1 MAIPTMKQLLEA
13 GVHFGHQTR
22 RWDPRM
28 KPYIFTERN
37 GIHIVDLQQTMKNIK
52 IVHSFVKSLAEA
64 GKTVLFVGTKKQA
77 QQTIADEAT
86 RCEMFYINQRWMGG
100 TLTNF
105 QTIKRSIMRLQKYEE
120 AKAEGHLALLPR
132 KEQSSIEK
140 ICASLNKS
148 LGGIK
153 KMKALPGAVFIVDPK
168 REELAIAEAKKL
180 GIPVIA
186 LADTNCNPEKID
198 FVIPGNDD
206 AIRAINL
213 ITAVISSA
221 VMAGRMAAKDAA
233 SAPDLLADDEEV
245 FAPSDAELES
255 FESFEEDFEEDA
267 EEEVLRK
274 RRLATK
280 TALEQGE
287 TPVEEGE
294 EV

>member
-1 MAIPTMKQLLEA
+1 MAIPSMKQLLEA

-37 GIHIVDLQQTMKNIK
+37 GIHIIDLQQTMKNIK

-77 QQTIADEAT
+77 QATIAEEAV
-86 RCEMFYINQRWMGG
+86 RCDMFFINQRWMGG

-120 AKAEGHLALLPR
+120 ARAEGHLALLPR

-153 KMKALPGAVFIVDPK
+153 KMKALPGAVFIIDPK
-168 REELAIAEAKKL
+168 REELAIAEARKL

-198 FVIPGNDD
+198 YVIPGNDD

-213 ITAVISSA
+213 VTSVISSA
-221 VMAGRMAAKDAA
+221 VLAGRMAAKDAA
-233 SAPDLLADDEEV
+233 SAPELLSDDEET
-245 FAPSDAELES
+245 FAPSEEDLEP
-255 FESFEEDFEEDA
+255 FVGFEEDFEEEE

-274 RRLATK
+274 RRLAVK
-280 TALEQGE
+280 PAGD
-287 TPVEEGE
+287 EELSIE
-294 EV
+294 EEKE